1 MQGFLLLQRISQFL
15 LAVAISGLSGTG
27 MALAQ
32 SEPTLAQIYATAQAG
47 KLEEAQSMIQQVLI
61 SHPNSAK
68 AHFVRSELF
77 ARQGK
82 FDLARA
88 NLATAEKID
97 PAMAFAKP
105 EALQSLRN
113 QIANTGSTASA
124 TKRVAESSHYQTGSP
139 QSGTSNDKGNSWAIP
154 LLLAAAVTGAAYFIF
169 RRRTSPVTTPVSSSA
184 SAGMQ
189 PNNMTTAGMN
199 PGGLAGPQTFGVGS
213 NAGAMQNSYPQQA
226 SSGLGGKI
234 MGGVATG
241 LAVGAGMMAADAIG
255 KTLMGDHNKN
265 PGQQDTSANSFTS
278 VNNPDMGGNNFGVND
293 ASSWDDESSSDSGSS
308 SDWDN

>member
-1 MQGFLLLQRISQFL
+1 MQGFLQLQRISRFL
-15 LAVAISGLSGTG
+15 LAVAISGLLGTG

-68 AHFVRSELF
+68 AHFVRSELY

-82 FDLARA
+82 FDLARD

-113 QIANTGSTASA
+113 QIASTGNTAGA
-124 TKRVAESSHYQTGSP
+124 TKRVAEGSHYQTGSP
-139 QSGTSNDKGNSWAIP
+139 PSGTVNDKANSWAIA
-154 LLLAAAVTGAAYFIF
+154 LLLAAAVIAAGYFIF
-169 RRRTSPVTTPVSSSA
+169 RRRTSPVSSPMSSYA
-184 SAGMQ
+184 SFGTQ
-189 PNNMTTAGMN
+189 PNNMNPAATN
-199 PGGLAGPQTFGVGS
+199 PGGLAGPQTFGMGS
-213 NAGAMQNSYPQQA
+213 NAGTMQNPYPQQA
-226 SSGLGGKI
+226 GSGLGGKI

-265 PGQQDTSANSFTS
+265 PGQQDTSANSFTN

-293 ASSWDDESSSDSGSS
+293 ASSWDDEGSSDSGSGG
-308 SDWDN
+308 DWDN